1 MAKETPLC
9 YKHTSQGLASS
20 AISYFLDDRI
30 AELTSQQVTLMAY
43 KEGLFESKTLISNED
58 FQAELQAVVEAIA
71 LRTRDLRI
79 LSRQRRLVEQYLE
92 TDTHAKGSRGKEPA
106 LEFLEMEYTSSL
118 VSCMVMEVSLKK
130 AKVACLKHDPGFRQ
144 SIISR
149 YGASDQEMYLAWC
162 HVTNLWWPKEHVKT
176 AHLDPELL
184 IDEGIAFL
192 FGLKEVVLNDARNG
206 LSPHKTVEISL
217 GSGKIAIM
225 PISSTTHQNQ
235 WKCVLVDQSIRD
247 EIAYGVGGG
256 SIQPSFARR

>member
-92 TDTHAKGSRGKEPA
+92 TDTQRAHG
-106 LEFLEMEYTSSL
+106 
-118 VSCMVMEVSLKK
+118 
-130 AKVACLKHDPGFRQ
+130 
-144 SIISR
+144 
-149 YGASDQEMYLAWC
+149 
-162 HVTNLWWPKEHVKT
+162 VKNRRWN
-176 AHLDPELL
+176 
-184 IDEGIAFL
+184 FS
-192 FGLKEVVLNDARNG
+192 K
-206 LSPHKTVEISL
+206 
-217 GSGKIAIM
+217 
-225 PISSTTHQNQ
+225 
-235 WKCVLVDQSIRD
+235 WSIR
-247 EIAYGVGGG
+247 VR
-256 SIQPSFARR
+256 SFRAW